1 MPTPHCTRP
10 ASPSVVTLGEDS
22 HPLVKEHQ
30 SRMSTRTAR
39 QIVLASRP
47 EATPGPEHFR
57 TETVDL
63 PDLTDGDIEVK
74 VHYLSLDP
82 YMRGRM
88 SDAKSYA
95 DPVPVG
101 GVMEGETVSEVVA
114 SKNPDFAEGD
124 LVLWRTGW
132 VDAAVIP
139 AAKVHTVRKLRTFG
153 APETTALGVL
163 GMPGFTA
170 WAGMKFIGKPQ
181 AGETVAVAAAS
192 GPVGSMVGQLAQLAG
207 ARAVGIAGGEKK
219 CAWVSDGIGFDAAV
233 DHRDPDFYNN
243 LKAACP
249 DGVDVYYENVS
260 GPVWD
265 AVRPRLNLY
274 SRVPVCGLVAN
285 YNTGGLG
292 DHDRLPATMNTI
304 LTQSVLVR
312 GFIQTE
318 FAEHYDEFL
327 DEIGSKVADGTIVHK
342 EDIVEGLENAPE
354 AFIGLLEGK
363 NFGKLLV
370 KVN

>member
-1 MPTPHCTRP
+1 MTVAHT
-10 ASPSVVTLGEDS
+10 
-22 HPLVKEHQ
+22 
-30 SRMSTRTAR
+30 TRTAR

-47 EATPGPEHFR
+47 EAAPGPGHFR
-57 TETVDL
+57 SETVEL
-63 PDLTDGDIEVK
+63 PELTDGDIEVK
-74 VHYLSLDP
+74 VRYLSLDP

-95 DPVPVG
+95 APVPVD

-114 SKNPDFAEGD
+114 SENPDFAEGD

-132 VDAAVIP
+132 VDA
-139 AAKVHTVRKLRTFG
+139 
-153 APETTALGVL
+153 
-163 GMPGFTA
+163 
-170 WAGMKFIGKPQ
+170 
-181 AGETVAVAAAS
+181 
-192 GPVGSMVGQLAQLAG
+192 
-207 ARAVGIAGGEKK
+207 VGIAGGEKK
-219 CAWVSDGIGFDAAV
+219 CAWVRDGIGFDAAV
-233 DHRDPDFYNN
+233 DHRDPDFYDN

-327 DEIGSKVADGTIVHK
+327 DEIGPKVADGTIVHR
-342 EDIVEGLENAPE
+342 EDIVEGLDAAPE

-370 KVN
+370 KVG

>member
-1 MPTPHCTRP
+1 MT
-10 ASPSVVTLGEDS
+10 
-22 HPLVKEHQ
+22 
-30 SRMSTRTAR
+30 TAR

-63 PDLTDGDIEVK
+63 PELADGDIQVK

-95 DPVPVG
+95 APVPVD

-114 SKNPDFAEGD
+114 SKHPDFAEGD

-132 VDAAVIP
+132 VDAAVV
-139 AAKVHTVRKLRTFG
+139 AGDKVRKVRTSG

-170 WAGMKFIGKPQ
+170 WAGMTFIGKPQ
-181 AGETVAVAAAS
+181 EGETVAVAAAS

-219 CAWVSDGIGFDAAV
+219 CGWVSDGLGFDVAV
-233 DHRDPDFYNN
+233 DHRDPDFYRN

-249 DGVDVYYENVS
+249 DGVDVYWENV
-260 GPVWD
+260 GGAVWD

-274 SRVPVCGLVAN
+274 SRVPVCGLVAQ

-318 FAEHYDEFL
+318 FGAHYDEFL
-327 DEIGSKVADGTIVHK
+327 DEIGPKVADGTIAYK
-342 EDIVEGLENAPE
+342 EDIVEGLETAPE
-354 AFIGLLEGK
+354 AFIGMLEGK

-370 KVN
+370 KVS

>member
-1 MPTPHCTRP
+1 
-10 ASPSVVTLGEDS
+10 
-22 HPLVKEHQ
+22 
-30 SRMSTRTAR
+30 MSTRTAR

-63 PDLTDGDIEVK
+63 PELTDGDIEVK

-207 ARAVGIAGGEKK
+207 ARAVGIAGGGKK

-327 DEIGSKVADGTIVHK
+327 DEIGPKVADGTIVHK